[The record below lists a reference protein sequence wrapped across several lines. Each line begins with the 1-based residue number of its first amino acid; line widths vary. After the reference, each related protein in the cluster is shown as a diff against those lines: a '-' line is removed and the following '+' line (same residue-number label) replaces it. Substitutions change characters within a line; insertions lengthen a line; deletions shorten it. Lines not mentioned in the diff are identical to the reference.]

1 MGRSVSYLVVAV
13 ALSQV
18 VANLAPVVVTYRS
31 PGDLV
36 TAGVFG
42 ATFVLARIPL
52 FLFAPVQA
60 VLLPQLTRAAALGD
74 LAELRR
80 RLRQVV
86 AIVVGVGT
94 VGVAGCVVLGPWAA
108 DVLFN
113 TAQRP
118 STTTLALL
126 GAATVL
132 MLVAMVMQPTLVA
145 LGRQQVVTVAWVA
158 GTVVFLALLVLPVP
172 PITAALVAQLVGPL
186 VVAAVLTGAAVRAL
200 RGAHPSVAAAA
211 PQVG

>member
-1 MGRSVSYLVVAV
+1 V
-13 ALSQV
+13 
-18 VANLAPVVVTYRS
+18 
-31 PGDLV
+31 
-36 TAGVFG
+36 G
-42 ATFVLARIPL
+42 A
-52 FLFAPVQA
+52 
-60 VLLPQLTRAAALGD
+60 
-74 LAELRR
+74 
-80 RLRQVV
+80 
-86 AIVVGVGT
+86 
-94 VGVAGCVVLGPWAA
+94 AGCVVLGPWAA

-145 LGRQQVVTVAWVA
+145 LGRQQVVTVAWSA
-158 GTVVFLALLVLPVP
+158 GTAVFLVLLVLPVP

-200 RGAHPSVAAAA
+200 RGAHPGVAAAA